1 MLQKNSRESSEIQGI
16 ISHRKWA
23 NLLKCWVRFSNISA
37 VPLLTAVKRHL
48 SSECRDTQ
56 MDIST
61 APAVT
66 WRDRN
71 IYPLVV
77 HSAKAG
83 KKIQHV
89 RGTSEKQD
97 FSTGL
102 PYVLPMKHHTKN
114 QSDFFRP
121 LHRGVFQAPAP
132 LPLPLARYLPPTKE
146 IHNSINESEMRQPKK
161 KDIKTFSSWICWKG
175 THFNQTIFPPRLF
188 YKKEKTLLKT
198 PSVFCASLV
207 QFPSKT
213 HCECTLRGE
222 GGTSWEFVPSELK
235 TELPNARITGKP
247 PFLAFGHWTGE
258 TNAIFDVF
266 ASESKRR
273 SEETT
278 TNPQVPVGH
287 GYPLWT
293 MLVSI
298 YPFSKG

>member
-1 MLQKNSRESSEIQGI
+1 
-16 ISHRKWA
+16 
-23 NLLKCWVRFSNISA
+23 
-37 VPLLTAVKRHL
+37 
-48 SSECRDTQ
+48 

-175 THFNQTIFPPRLF
+175 THFNQTIFPRLF
-188 YKKEKTLLKT
+188 YKKEKNAFKNSIRFLRLVSSIPFKN
-198 PSVFCASLV
+198 SLRV
-207 QFPSKT
+207 
-213 HCECTLRGE
+213 HLERRRGNILGVCTLWTQNWAPKRPNHWKATLPGFRALDRWNE
-222 GGTSWEFVPSELK
+222 RHLWRFCFWKQEKKWRNANQPTGASRPRVPFVN
-235 TELPNARITGKP
+235 NAGQHISL
-247 PFLAFGHWTGE
+247 F
-258 TNAIFDVF
+258 
-266 ASESKRR
+266 
-273 SEETT
+273 
-278 TNPQVPVGH
+278 
-287 GYPLWT
+287 
-293 MLVSI
+293 
-298 YPFSKG
+298 

>member
-1 MLQKNSRESSEIQGI
+1 MGKPPQVLSQIFKHLRSTTLDSGKTSPFIWMPRHPDGHLHSSC
-16 ISHRKWA
+16 SH
-23 NLLKCWVRFSNISA
+23 LKRQE
-37 VPLLTAVKRHL
+37 HL
-48 SSECRDTQ
+48 SACRALRQSWKENPTCSWYFWKTGFFYRFA
-56 MDIST
+56 ICPPNETSHKKSKWFLSPLAPWRLPSPRTVAT
-61 APAVT
+61 APRQVPST
-66 WRDRN
+66 NKRN
-71 IYPLVV
+71 PQLNKWVW
-77 HSAKAG
+77 
-83 KKIQHV
+83 
-89 RGTSEKQD
+89 
-97 FSTGL
+97 
-102 PYVLPMKHHTKN
+102 
-114 QSDFFRP
+114 
-121 LHRGVFQAPAP
+121 
-132 LPLPLARYLPPTKE
+132 
-146 IHNSINESEMRQPKK
+146 NEATQK

-247 PFLAFGHWTGE
+247 PFLAFGLWTGE

-273 SEETT
+273 SEETP